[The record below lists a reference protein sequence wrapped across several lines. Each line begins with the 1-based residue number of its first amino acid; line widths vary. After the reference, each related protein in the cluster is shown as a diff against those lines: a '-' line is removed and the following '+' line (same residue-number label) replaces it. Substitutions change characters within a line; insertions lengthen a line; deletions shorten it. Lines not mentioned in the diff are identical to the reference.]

1 MPNFRMTL
9 SYDGTRYNG
18 WQRQGNTPDTIQGR
32 LEAVLSDLLA
42 QLVEVAGSGRTD
54 AGVHARMQTAS
65 FRAKTDLPASE
76 LLRQL
81 RARLPGDIGVLTL
94 EETAPRF
101 HARLSCR
108 GKTYVYRIWNSET
121 PNVFER
127 RYVYALPQLLDTAA
141 MQRAAALLCGTHD
154 YTSFCANRRM
164 KKSAVRTV
172 TAITV
177 ERLGDEVRLTF
188 SGDGFLYHMVRI
200 LTGTLL
206 EVGLGQRDA
215 GTMADIL
222 AARDR
227 SAAGPTAPARGLILW
242 ETRYAHTPR
251 SRRGETRMKEEC
263 LICGAPLEYL
273 ETDVQMQCE
282 ICRKKELAKTRC
294 VNGHYVCS
302 DCHMQGLD
310 SIVELCLR
318 ETACDPVAIVERM
331 MALPSCHMHG
341 PEHHV
346 MVGAALLT
354 AYHNA
359 GGDIA
364 LSDALMEMLRRGKSV
379 PGGACGFW
387 GACGAGISTGMFVSI
402 ISRSTPLTD
411 EPFAL
416 SHKMTAAALGQIGEI
431 GGPRCCKRDSF
442 LSILTAID
450 FVKEHFG
457 IALQKPEVV
466 CRYAAQNNQ
475 CIGKRCP
482 FSAANH

>member
-1 MPNFRMTL
+1 M
-9 SYDGTRYNG
+9 NG
-18 WQRQGNTPDTIQGR
+18 
-32 LEAVLSDLLA
+32 
-42 QLVEVAGSGRTD
+42 
-54 AGVHARMQTAS
+54 
-65 FRAKTDLPASE
+65 
-76 LLRQL
+76 
-81 RARLPGDIGVLTL
+81 
-94 EETAPRF
+94 
-101 HARLSCR
+101 
-108 GKTYVYRIWNSET
+108 
-121 PNVFER
+121 
-127 RYVYALPQLLDTAA
+127 
-141 MQRAAALLCGTHD
+141 
-154 YTSFCANRRM
+154 
-164 KKSAVRTV
+164 
-172 TAITV
+172 
-177 ERLGDEVRLTF
+177 
-188 SGDGFLYHMVRI
+188 
-200 LTGTLL
+200 
-206 EVGLGQRDA
+206 
-215 GTMADIL
+215 
-222 AARDR
+222 
-227 SAAGPTAPARGLILW
+227 
-242 ETRYAHTPR
+242 
-251 SRRGETRMKEEC
+251 EEC
-263 LICGAPLEYL
+263 LICKAPLEYL
-273 ETDVQMQCE
+273 TQEQEMECA
-282 ICRKKELAKTRC
+282 ICHRKERSKTRC

-302 DCHMQGLD
+302 DCHTQGMD
-310 SIVELCLR
+310 SIFGLCLS
-318 ETACDPVAIVERM
+318 ETSADPVAIVRRM
-331 MALPSCHMHG
+331 MDLPFCHMHG

-379 PGGACGFW
+379 PGGACGYW

-457 IALQKPEVV
+457 IAMQKPEVV